1 MNTADKMKYL
11 DALQECVTIAVKNGY
26 TREQVANDILLL
38 STPPHTEID
47 VRVKLEF

>member
-11 DALQECVTIAVKNGY
+11 DALKECVTIAVKNGY

-38 STPPHTEID
+38 STPPHKGIKITF
-47 VRVKLEF
+47 RKNF